1 MFGITFI
8 LMQIRILDKQWKKF
22 NPFSDPDL
30 GHKLFFKILILLIK
44 EKSNFYSFSVF
55 MLKLDEPFRIRNILI
70 ITFFTSSDLGF
81 RTKRFY
87 LQFLVDTLTL
97 GTGSV
102 DPHFGWYFDPW
113 NRICGSAF
121 FCGSKSR
128 KPTYCG
134 SL

>member
-1 MFGITFI
+1 
-8 LMQIRILDKQWKKF
+8 
-22 NPFSDPDL
+22 
-30 GHKLFFKILILLIK
+30 
-44 EKSNFYSFSVF
+44 

-102 DPHFGWYFDPW
+102 DPHFG
-113 NRICGSAF
+113 
-121 FCGSKSR
+121 
-128 KPTYCG
+128 
-134 SL
+134 